1 MALEME
7 LGVKYRNL
15 GRRNGELHS
24 SGVVFLNPS
33 KPDWVQRATLAH
45 EMGHWFYSHD
55 WTRTHDNEADERQA
69 DMFAA
74 RVLISPTEYALAER
88 QSTDVRDIALVLDV
102 PVKLVGYW
110 REIHRTEAVYLHDD
124 ELCLLEA

>member
-55 WTRTHDNEADERQA
+55 WTRAHNNEADERQA

-74 RVLISPTEYALAER
+74 RVLISPTEYALAEAICEHPSAIAR
-88 QSTDVRDIALVLDV
+88 ELAISTDLVTIWQDWL
-102 PVKLVGYW
+102 
-110 REIHRTEAVYLHDD
+110 HRQRIPA
-124 ELCLLEA
+124 